1 MKGNEQTGLTHFRVY
16 TLVIYRIGVRLL
28 LVFHRRFAEASGMV
42 QVTVLTLFD
51 NKRKDKSMET
61 NSAPLF
67 HRNPQAPPVNR
78 NREQALLIGL
88 MSGEQEF
95 FYTNSLT
102 TGRSREELS
111 RHLSLAVRLKDKPNI
126 QLVFNFLKEEG
137 ERSAYN
143 IMISLFLSE
152 HNEKKREALIKERF
166 LGIDRFVQY
175 CRNLSDFLVYI
186 KENNTIEITNED
198 LQRGILAWDLGHLVS
213 LARVSYDYGLLAEEE
228 AWKYIEFA
236 GKKCRGTFACWK
248 EIGKSFLLGQ
258 IMSYPGEENF
268 QEAIRYFLLSTESP
282 ESPWVKCKFG

>member
-213 LARVSYDYGLLAEEE
+213 LARVSYD
-228 AWKYIEFA
+228 
-236 GKKCRGTFACWK
+236 
-248 EIGKSFLLGQ
+248 
-258 IMSYPGEENF
+258 
-268 QEAIRYFLLSTESP
+268 
-282 ESPWVKCKFG
+282 

>member
-1 MKGNEQTGLTHFRVY
+1 MLFR
-16 TLVIYRIGVRLL
+16 
-28 LVFHRRFAEASGMV
+28 S
-42 QVTVLTLFD
+42 
-51 NKRKDKSMET
+51 
-61 NSAPLF
+61 
-67 HRNPQAPPVNR
+67 
-78 NREQALLIGL
+78 
-88 MSGEQEF
+88 
-95 FYTNSLT
+95 
-102 TGRSREELS
+102 
-111 RHLSLAVRLKDKPNI
+111 
-126 QLVFNFLKEEG
+126 
-137 ERSAYN
+137 
-143 IMISLFLSE
+143 
-152 HNEKKREALIKERF
+152 
-166 LGIDRFVQY
+166 VQY

-236 GKKCRGTFACWK
+236 GKKCRETFACWK